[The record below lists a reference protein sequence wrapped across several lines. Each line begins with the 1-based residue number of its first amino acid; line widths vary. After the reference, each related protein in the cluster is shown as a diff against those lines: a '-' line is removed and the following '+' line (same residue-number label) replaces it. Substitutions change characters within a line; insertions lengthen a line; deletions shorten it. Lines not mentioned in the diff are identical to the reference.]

1 MVRTNSGACWVW
13 LVAGIVAAMGAS
25 PVDESKPYGRVC
37 IGVVTGEKELPLE
50 AQSKPGADTFIVAH
64 AEANEHC
71 QLLIFA
77 LSARDGKLAH
87 DWRPQFIDLPPW
99 EEVQLPETPVVWKW
113 SEASG
118 PVNVYVLFLHP
129 NSKDSR
135 ELKALVTAML
145 NPNLERAL
153 LDRQSVKLRELAT
166 RSGARQG
173 EIIHVAKVAR
183 VEVAATYRGANFPWR
198 AYASSANF
206 SEARPGLLIFAL
218 GDLEPAGS
226 ESGSSP

>member
-1 MVRTNSGACWVW
+1 MVRTNCGACCVW
-13 LVAGIVAAMGAS
+13 LIAGIVAAIGAS

-37 IGVVTGEKELPLE
+37 IGVVTGEGEQPLH
-50 AQSKPGADTFIVAH
+50 AQSKPGDDTFIVAH

-87 DWRPQFIDLPPW
+87 NWRPQFVDLPQW

-113 SEASG
+113 SESFG
-118 PVNVYVLFLHP
+118 PVNIYVLFLHP
-129 NSKDSR
+129 NSKDAR

-145 NPNLERAL
+145 NPDLERAL
-153 LDRQSVKLRELAT
+153 LNRQSVKLRELAT

-173 EIIHVAKVAR
+173 EIIHVAKVRR
-183 VEVAATYRGANFPWR
+183 VQVAATYRGASFPWR
-198 AYASSANF
+198 AYVSAANF
-206 SEARPGLLIFAL
+206 SEAKPGLLIFAL
-218 GDLEPAGS
+218 GDLEPAGG
-226 ESGSSP
+226 ERGFSP

>member
-1 MVRTNSGACWVW
+1 MVRTNSAASWVW
-13 LVAGIVAAMGAS
+13 LVAGIMAVMGAP
-25 PVDESKPYGRVC
+25 PVDESKPRGRVC
-37 IGVVTGEKELPLE
+37 IGVVTGEEEQPLQ

-64 AEANEHC
+64 ADANEHC

-77 LSARDGKLAH
+77 LSARDRRLAH
-87 DWRPQFIDLPPW
+87 DWRPQFVDLPQR
-99 EEVQLPETPVVWKW
+99 EEVQLPEPPVVWKW

-118 PVNVYVLFLHP
+118 PVKVYVLFLHP

-135 ELKALVTAML
+135 ELKTLVRAML
-145 NPNLERAL
+145 NPNIERAL

-166 RSGARQG
+166 RSGVRQG
-173 EIIHVAKVAR
+173 EIVHVAKVRR
-183 VEVAATYRGANFPWR
+183 VQVAATYRSANFPWR
-198 AYASSANF
+198 AYASAANF
-206 SEARPGLLIFAL
+206 SETKPGLLIFAL